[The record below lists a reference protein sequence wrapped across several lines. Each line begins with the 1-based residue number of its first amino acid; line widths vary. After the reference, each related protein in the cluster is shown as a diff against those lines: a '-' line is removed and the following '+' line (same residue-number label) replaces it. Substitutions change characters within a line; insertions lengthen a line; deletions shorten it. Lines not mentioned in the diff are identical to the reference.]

1 MTSYG
6 PRTGYPPGTSY
17 PGAGGGPAAGSM
29 HQIPEGKA
37 TTTVYSYIRDGR
49 YADVVKV
56 LSNELTTLPES
67 RPILSLMAYC
77 YFMLQDFQEAA
88 DWYVPPIFVDI
99 KHLFVYNVGN
109 SYEQLTRFHPEVDM
123 YRLQHAQSLYKA
135 GLYEEAQ
142 KAAAT
147 VDNPELAEKVLK
159 LQAAIKYSM
168 EDLVGCKALIDQT
181 PPDDPDTLVNQACLL
196 YKEGKFEEACG
207 QYLDALKIVGYR
219 ADLSYNVALCHY
231 MLKQYVPA
239 LKYIADIIERGI
251 REHPELSVGMA
262 TEGMEVRSV
271 GNSQLL
277 HETYLVEAFNLKAA
291 IEYHLRNVEAARE
304 AMTDM
309 PPRNEQELDPVTLHN
324 QALMSMDED
333 PTGGFEKLN
342 FLLQQVPAPPEVFG
356 NLLLLYTKYQY
367 VDLAADLIA
376 ENPHLTATTLD
387 SYLYEFIEATL
398 LRQSSPEEAYNK
410 FDDLA
415 TKHADALR
423 KLTKQV
429 QEARQNH
436 DEETVKR
443 AVNEYDDG
451 VERYIPVLMAQA
463 KIYWDR
469 ENYHMVEKI
478 FRKSVE
484 FCNEHDVWKLNVAHV
499 LFMQES
505 KYKEAI
511 SFYEPI
517 VKKQYDNI
525 LNITAI
531 VLANLCVSYI
541 MTSQNEEAEE
551 LMRKIEKEE
560 ERLAFEEPTKR
571 TYHLCIVNLVI
582 GTLYCA
588 KGNYEFGI
596 SRIMKS
602 LEPFNKKLGTD
613 TWYYAKRCLSSLFE
627 MLAKHMILLK
637 DSVFQ
642 EVLQFLDNC
651 EFHGRDIPTLV
662 NPLGPNAPSGTN
674 PNSNTTHQVGG
685 FRESGTAAGRADAS
699 SARKRDTTKSTVS
712 SEARLLKSLYLRLYE

>member
-6 PRTGYPPGTSY
+6 PPRTSMVPGTSY
-17 PGAGGGPAAGSM
+17 PGAGGGSAPAGFF
-29 HQIPEGKA
+29 QVPEGKY
-37 TTTVYSYIRDGR
+37 TTTIYSYIRDGR
-49 YADVVKV
+49 FTDVIKI
-56 LSNELTTLPES
+56 LSTELNTTPES
-67 RPILSLMAYC
+67 RPVLSLMAYC
-77 YFMLQDFQEAA
+77 YFMLQDFQQAA
-88 DWYVPPIFVDI
+88 NY
-99 KHLFVYNVGN
+99 
-109 SYEQLTRFHPEVDM
+109 YEQLTRFYPEVDS
-123 YRLQHAQSLYKA
+123 YRVYYVQSLYKG
-135 GLYEEAQ
+135 GLYDEAQ
-142 KAAAT
+142 KACAMIENADT
-147 VDNPELAEKVLK
+147 STKIWK
-159 LQAAIKYSM
+159 LQAAIKYGM
-168 EDLVGCKALIDQT
+168 DDLPGCKMLIDQL
-181 PPDDPDTLVNQACLL
+181 PPSEPDTIINRACLL
-196 YKEGKFEEACG
+196 FKEGKYEEACAH
-207 QYLDALKIVGYR
+207 YLDALKMLGYQ

-231 MLKQYVPA
+231 MLNQYVSA
-239 LKYIADIIERGI
+239 LKFIADIIEKGI
-251 REHPELSVGMA
+251 RNHPELSVGMA
-262 TEGMEVRSV
+262 TEGIEVRSV

-291 IEYHLRNVEAARE
+291 IEYHLKNLEAARE
-304 AMTDM
+304 ALTDM

-324 QALMSMDED
+324 QALMNMETD
-333 PTGGFEKLN
+333 PTDGFEKLN
-342 FLLQQVPAPPEVFG
+342 FLLHQIPAPPEAFG
-356 NLLLLYTKYQY
+356 NLLLLYIKYQY
-367 VDLAADLIA
+367 IDLAADLLA
-376 ENPHLTATTLD
+376 ENAQLADVHLD
-387 SYLYEFIEATL
+387 PYIYGFVEASL
-398 LRQSSPEEAYNK
+398 LRQSSPEESYNK

-415 TKHADALR
+415 NKHADMLR

-443 AVNEYDDG
+443 VVNEYDDA

-469 ENYHMVEKI
+469 DNYHMVEKI

-517 VKKQYDNI
+517 VKKQYENI
-525 LNITAI
+525 LEVTAI

-560 ERLAFEEPTKR
+560 ERLAYEDPTKR

-596 SRIMKS
+596 TRIMKS

-613 TWYYAKRCLSSLFE
+613 TWYYAKRCFASLFE

-642 EVLQFLDNC
+642 EILQFFDTC
-651 EFHGRDIPTLV
+651 ELHGRQIPAV
-662 NPLGPNAPSGTN
+662 VNNPLSDVMGGGNSGSAQQSTGAGTGQ
-674 PNSNTTHQVGG
+674 PANTAT
-685 FRESGTAAGRADAS
+685 SA
-699 SARKRDTTKSTVS
+699 SARARDGGRNNVS
-712 SEARLLKSLYLRLYE
+712 SEARLLKSLYLRLYN

>member
-6 PRTGYPPGTSY
+6 PRTSLPPGTAY
-17 PGAGGGPAAGSM
+17 PGAAGGAAPAGM
-29 HQIPEGKA
+29 YQIPEGKS
-37 TTTVYSYIRDGR
+37 TTTIYSFIRDGR
-49 YADVVKV
+49 YTDVIKL
-56 LSNELTTLPES
+56 LSNELNSFPES

-88 DWYVPPIFVDI
+88 
-99 KHLFVYNVGN
+99 NC
-109 SYEQLTRFHPEVDM
+109 YEQLSKFHPEVDV
-123 YRLQHAQSLYKA
+123 YRLYHAQSLYKA
-135 GLYEEAQ
+135 GLYDEAL
-142 KAAAT
+142 KASAT
-147 VDNPELAEKVLK
+147 VETGEFGVKVLK
-159 LQAAIKYSM
+159 LQAAIKYCTN
-168 EDLVGCKALIDQT
+168 DLGECKILNEHSPA
-181 PPDDPDTLVNQACLL
+181 DDADSIVNHASLL
-196 YKEGKFEEACG
+196 FKEGKYEDACA
-207 QYLDALKIVGYR
+207 QYLDAMKMIGYQ
-219 ADLSYNVALCHY
+219 AELSYYVALCHY

-262 TEGMEVRSV
+262 TEGIEVRSV
-271 GNSQLL
+271 GNSQIL
-277 HETYLVEAFNLKAA
+277 HETYLIEAFNLKAA
-291 IEYHLRNVEAARE
+291 IEYHLKNLDAARE
-304 AMTDM
+304 ALTDM
-309 PPRNEQELDPVTLHN
+309 PPRHEQELDPVTLHN
-324 QALMSMDED
+324 QALMNMEDD

-342 FLLQQVPAPPEVFG
+342 FLLQQEPSPPEAFG
-356 NLLLLYTKYQY
+356 NLLLLYIKYQY
-367 VDLAADLIA
+367 IDLAADLMA
-376 ENPHLTATTLD
+376 ENPQLASSTLEP
-387 SYLYEFIEATL
+387 YLYEFVEATL
-398 LRQSSPEEAYNK
+398 LRQSSAEEAYNR

-415 TKHADALR
+415 TKHADILR
-423 KLTKQV
+423 KLTRQV

-436 DEETVKR
+436 DEEAVKR
-443 AVNEYDDG
+443 VVNEYDDA

-484 FCNEHDVWKLNVAHV
+484 FCNEHDIWKLNVAHV

-525 LNITAI
+525 LSVTAI

-560 ERLAFEEPTKR
+560 ERLAYDDPSKR

-613 TWYYAKRCLSSLFE
+613 TWYYAKRCFTSLFE

-642 EVLQFLDNC
+642 EALQFFDNC
-651 EFHGRDIPTLV
+651 ELHGRQIPTVV
-662 NPLGPNAPSGTN
+662 NPSAPAS
-674 PNSNTTHQVGG
+674 P
-685 FRESGTAAGRADAS
+685 GTAAVGRPDATS
-699 SARKRDTTKSTVS
+699 SARTRDAAKNNVS